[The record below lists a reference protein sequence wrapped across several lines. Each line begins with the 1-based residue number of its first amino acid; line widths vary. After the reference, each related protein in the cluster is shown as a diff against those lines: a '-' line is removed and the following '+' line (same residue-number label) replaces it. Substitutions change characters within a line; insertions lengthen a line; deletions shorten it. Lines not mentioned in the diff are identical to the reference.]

1 MRPTFLIVLVLLAGC
16 RSAAPRASAPAPA
29 PLAAPS
35 SGVIGVVEEQLSA
48 AYWVRRAGDARR
60 VVLPADAIAR
70 QNRALLDRDSTVFD
84 LERLPTRLPGD
95 RVRGWVARLS
105 RVPTRRLYDER
116 GDSVSAAEVAALVAA
131 VQPDAVPAEVAPRF
145 GLVTRRADLRTFP
158 TVRRVFSTRGGTD
171 IDRWQESAL
180 FPGTPVAIVHESRD
194 GRWWFV
200 VSPTYAAWI
209 PKTHVA
215 PGHRVVVLGYAASE
229 PYLVVTGARV
239 RTVFTPEQPAV
250 SDVELDMGV
259 RLPLAQATPQ
269 TVNGQ
274 NAYAAHVVL
283 LPARGN
289 GDSLALIPTLVPRSA
304 DVSVGYPALTVEGL
318 LRQSFKFLGE
328 RYGWGHSY
336 NGRDCSGFV
345 GEVYRSFGV
354 ELPRNTGDQATSPAL
369 NRMVFTSADSHA
381 ARLAALRQTHVGDM
395 IHIPGH
401 TMMIIGHLDGEP
413 YIIHDVTG
421 VSYRGAD
428 GAVVRVPL
436 NGVSVTPLVTL
447 VSGPDATWVDRVTAI
462 VRVRNER
469 SAASLRGSAPRRR
482 RWWPTMTR

>member
-1 MRPTFLIVLVLLAGC
+1 MRLTLVLALVFLAGC
-16 RSAAPRASAPAPA
+16 RSAAPRPA
-29 PLAAPS
+29 PLAAPL
-35 SGVIGVVEEQLSA
+35 SGVIGVTEEQLSA
-48 AYWVRRAGDARR
+48 DYWVRRAGAARR
-60 VVLPADAIAR
+60 VVLPAAAIAQ
-70 QNRALLDRDSTVFD
+70 QNRALLERDSSMFD
-84 LERLPTRLPGD
+84 LERLPARLSGD
-95 RVRGWVARLS
+95 MVRGWVTRLS
-105 RVPTRRLYDER
+105 RAPTRQLYDER
-116 GDSVSAAEVAALVAA
+116 GDSVTAAETAALVVA
-131 VQPDAVPAEVAPRF
+131 VQPEAVPAEVAVRF
-145 GLVTRRADLRTFP
+145 GLVTRRTDLRTFP
-158 TVRRVFSTRGGTD
+158 TARRVFSSRGGTD
-171 IDRWQESAL
+171 IDRWQETAL

-194 GRWWFV
+194 ARWWFV
-200 VSPTYAAWI
+200 VSPTYAAWV

-239 RTVFTPEQPAV
+239 RTVFTPERPAV
-250 SDVELDMGV
+250 SEVELDMGV
-259 RLPLAQATPQ
+259 RLPLAQARPQ

-304 DVSVGYPALTVEGL
+304 DVAIGYPPLTAEGL

-354 ELPRNTGDQATSPAL
+354 ELPRNTGDQATSPVL
-369 NRMVFTSADSHA
+369 NRIAFTSADSRA
-381 ARLAALRQTHVGDM
+381 ARLAAVRATHVGDM

-401 TMMIIGHLDGEP
+401 TMMVIGHVDGEP

-447 VSGPDATWVDRVTAI
+447 ASGPDATWVDRMTGI
-462 VRVRNER
+462 VRVR
-469 SAASLRGSAPRRR
+469 P
-482 RWWPTMTR
+482 